1 MKIHQLSCNVYLL
14 FCGPSIQSILTSQHG
29 FYIPKGLKGFL
40 FSAHVVGEVATPSLL
55 IWLKVCYVIQCKLIS
70 TLHLSKYSNLFGQGH
85 MTQKRS
91 LQLNSRGLGWT
102 LRLGFLVVWKPTYF
116 EGYQVVS
123 SFLRMKLT

>member
-14 FCGPSIQSILTSQHG
+14 FCGPSIQSTFTSHQG
-29 FYIPKGLKGFL
+29 FYVPKGLKGFL

-55 IWLKVCYVIQCKLIS
+55 IWLKVVMWSSANSSAHSIS
-70 TLHLSKYSNLFGQGH
+70 LSNLFGEGH

-91 LQLNSRGLGWT
+91 LQLNSRGLGRT
-102 LRLGFLVVWKPTYF
+102 LRLGFLIVWKPTYF